1 MKGETSLDT
10 AIPVSA
16 PNGSI
21 GHAIRVYERF
31 NEIMNTFQD
40 YSLPYLG
47 GIERDKAVSKAI
59 QQQIPLFKTHQN
71 TASKLALIK
80 LAEQIILLDTTRAAR
95 INKNI
100 V

>member
-1 MKGETSLDT
+1 MAE
-10 AIPVSA
+10 SA
-16 PNGSI
+16 D
-21 GHAIRVYERF
+21 HAIRVYERF

-47 GIERDKAVSKAI
+47 GIERDKAVSNAI
-59 QQQIPLFKTHQN
+59 QQQLPLFKSHQN

-80 LAEQIILLDTTRAAR
+80 LAEQTILLDGTRASR
-95 INKNI
+95 VNKNI